1 MAINPLAIIEKNINV
16 ITLVDKMHPV
26 SRSGYTDITKVPLN
40 IKQKLTIPKGKY
52 KGMIDKDGT
61 LYINN
66 GYFGAL
72 SYKPSEY
79 SRTPKTQNKI
89 VKIFYDS
96 SSMLPIKIIPTAI
109 LVVGVYFVYKKFI
122 KK

>member
-1 MAINPLAIIEKNINV
+1 MSYIDPKTGEVSGRNNP
-16 ITLVDKMHPV
+16 
-26 SRSGYTDITKVPLN
+26 
-40 IKQKLTIPKGKY
+40 
-52 KGMIDKDGT
+52 
-61 LYINN
+61 
-66 GYFGAL
+66 
-72 SYKPSEY
+72 PSK
-79 SRTPKTQNKI
+79 TPKSAKQNKI